1 MRIGTLLSISAS
13 GLAGILFSSCAP
25 TVDLNKSEKT
35 PLKITSIRKERM
47 DTAGTTYTV
56 TIENNTNNTCSLIC
70 VVYKGDL
77 SRYQNET
84 CNRMNVPPMG
94 VVNMSIFLSH
104 WFTLAYSTPQNLQSV
119 IAYCVTN
126 PVYRK

>member
-1 MRIGTLLSISAS
+1 MKIGTLLSISAL
-13 GLAGILFSSCAP
+13 GVAGILFSSCAP
-25 TVDLNKSEKT
+25 TIDLEKSEKT
-35 PLKITSIRKERM
+35 PLKITSIKKERM
-47 DTAGTTYTV
+47 DSAGTTYTV
-56 TIENNTNNTCSLIC
+56 TIENNTNNTCPLIC

-77 SRYQNET
+77 SRYQEET

-104 WFTLAYSTPQNLQSV
+104 WFGIGYSSPQNLQSAT
-119 IAYCVTN
+119 AYCVTN